1 MEFGSLESWEL
12 ASYMVTVVGL
22 PLAIG
27 VFILEQRR
35 ERQNEEEEIYQR
47 LSDEYAEFSKL
58 LLENADLR
66 LMSESSIN
74 NHLNPEQHERK
85 KIVFEILISL
95 FERAFILVY
104 EPNMKPQTQRL
115 WSSWEDY
122 IRQWC
127 RREDFSTNLEE
138 LLKGEDPEFVDYV
151 RMIALQEKA
160 ANLQTPKS

>member
-1 MEFGSLESWEL
+1 MEIGSLESWEL

-27 VFILEQRR
+27 VFMLEQRR

-66 LMSESSIN
+66 LMSESSKDD
-74 NHLNPEQHERK
+74 HLSPEQRERK
-85 KIVFEILISL
+85 KIIFEILISL

-104 EPNMKPQTQRL
+104 EPKMTPQTQRL

-127 RREDFSTNLEE
+127 RREDFSVNLEE
-138 LLKGEDPEFVDYV
+138 LLRGEDLEFVEYV
-151 RMIALQEKA
+151 RKIAAQERSRGV
-160 ANLQTPKS
+160 QTPNR